1 MQKHWREYN
10 WPLLICV
17 LVLLVLSALAVYS
30 ATLTAVT
37 RNGVALSRIYPWHL
51 VYIVAGI
58 VAMAGTTLFNYQ
70 LLSSLARPIYG
81 ILLILLFVVLIV
93 GQVSEGARSWLAIG
107 TRTFQPTELAKLGT
121 IIMLAAYW
129 QQNEGRANSW
139 SVQLGGLIL
148 VTVPTIFV
156 FLQPDLGSAL
166 VMGMIWLVMAWGAGI
181 RMSQLGLLLLV
192 ALPLLYL
199 AWNIDGLLDEYQ
211 KRRLLTFYYLL
222 VDPTQVD
229 FNDSYNVVQALRAL
243 GQGGIFGTGLTRGIF
258 SQGNYVPVQHTD
270 FIFAVIGEEVC
281 IALALVF
288 GFIVLRGLFSAARN
302 EDPFCRFATAGLVM
316 LFGIQSLINMAV
328 NVHLM
333 PAKGMTLPFV
343 SYGGSSLI
351 SLSLG
356 VGFLLAVTRRRP
368 RTRILTEVAAATQPA
383 AA

>member
-156 FLQPDLGSAL
+156 LLQPDLGSAL
-166 VMGMIWLVMAWGAGI
+166 VMGMIWIVMAWGSGI
-181 RMSQLGLLLLV
+181 RMSQLGLLVLV

-199 AWNIDGLLDEYQ
+199 AWNMDGLLDDYQ

-222 VDPTQVD
+222 VAPTQAD
-229 FNDSYNVVQALRAL
+229 FNDSYNVVQALSAL
-243 GQGGIFGTGLTRGIF
+243 GQGGIFGAGLTRGIF

-270 FIFAVIGEEVC
+270 FIFAVIGEEMGFVGAVVLIVFQALLLWQALSIASQARDRFGQL
-281 IALALVF
+281 IALGIF
-288 GFIVLRGLFSAARN
+288 GMFLCHL
-302 EDPFCRFATAGLVM
+302 
-316 LFGIQSLINMAV
+316 LINV
-328 NVHLM
+328 
-333 PAKGMTLPFV
+333 GMNLSLLPVTGLPLPFI
-343 SYGGSSLI
+343 SAGGSFMVI
-351 SLSLG
+351 SLAA
-356 VGFLLAVTRRRP
+356 VGLLQSIALRRR
-368 RTRILTEVAAATQPA
+368 RLTF
-383 AA
+383 

>member
-156 FLQPDLGSAL
+156 LLQPDLGSAL

-199 AWNIDGLLDEYQ
+199 AWNMDGLLDDYQ

-222 VDPTQVD
+222 VAPTQAD
-229 FNDSYNVVQALRAL
+229 FNDSYNVVQALSAL
-243 GQGGIFGTGLTRGIF
+243 GQGGIFGAGLTRGIF

-270 FIFAVIGEEVC
+270 FIFAVIGEEMGFVGAVVLIVFQALMLWQALSIASQARDRFGQL
-281 IALALVF
+281 IALGIF
-288 GFIVLRGLFSAARN
+288 GMF
-302 EDPFCRFATAGLVM
+302 FCHL
-316 LFGIQSLINMAV
+316 LINV
-328 NVHLM
+328 
-333 PAKGMTLPFV
+333 GMNLSLLPVTGLPLPFI
-343 SYGGSSLI
+343 SAGGSFMVI
-351 SLSLG
+351 SLAA
-356 VGFLLAVTRRRP
+356 VGLLQSIALRRR
-368 RTRILTEVAAATQPA
+368 RLTF
-383 AA
+383 

>member
-51 VYIVAGI
+51 AYIVAGI
-58 VAMAGTTLFNYQ
+58 VAMVGTTLFNYQ

-81 ILLILLFVVLIV
+81 TLLILLFVVLTM

-129 QQNEGRANSW
+129 QHHEGRANSW

-148 VTVPTIFV
+148 VTVPTILV
-156 FLQPDLGSAL
+156 LLQPDLGSAL
-166 VMGMIWLVMAWGAGI
+166 VMGMIWLVMAWGTGI
-181 RMSQLGLLLLV
+181 RMSQLGLLVLV

-199 AWNIDGLLDEYQ
+199 AWNMDGLLDDYQ

-222 VDPTQVD
+222 VAPTQAD
-229 FNDSYNVVQALRAL
+229 FNDSYNVVQALSAL
-243 GQGGIFGTGLTRGIF
+243 GQGGIFGAGLTRGIF

-270 FIFAVIGEEVC
+270 FIFAVIGEEMGFVGAVVLIVFQALLLWQALSIASQARDRFGRLMALGIFGMFLC
-281 IALALVF
+281 HLLINIGMNLSLLPVTGLPLPFISAGGSFMVISLAAVGLLQSIAL
-288 GFIVLRGLFSAARN
+288 
-302 EDPFCRFATAGLVM
+302 
-316 LFGIQSLINMAV
+316 
-328 NVHLM
+328 
-333 PAKGMTLPFV
+333 
-343 SYGGSSLI
+343 
-351 SLSLG
+351 
-356 VGFLLAVTRRRP
+356 RRR
-368 RTRILTEVAAATQPA
+368 RLTF
-383 AA
+383 

>member
-156 FLQPDLGSAL
+156 LLQPDLGSAL
-166 VMGMIWLVMAWGAGI
+166 VMGMIWIVMAWGAGI

-199 AWNIDGLLDEYQ
+199 AWNMDGLLDDYQ

-222 VDPTQVD
+222 VAPTQAD
-229 FNDSYNVVQALRAL
+229 FNDSYNVVQALSAL
-243 GQGGIFGTGLTRGIF
+243 GQGGIFGAGLTRGIF

-270 FIFAVIGEEVC
+270 FIFAVIGEEMGFVGAVVLIVFQALLLWQALSIASQARDRFGQL
-281 IALALVF
+281 IALGIF
-288 GFIVLRGLFSAARN
+288 GMFLCHL
-302 EDPFCRFATAGLVM
+302 
-316 LFGIQSLINMAV
+316 LINV
-328 NVHLM
+328 
-333 PAKGMTLPFV
+333 GMNLSLLPVTGLPLPFI
-343 SYGGSSLI
+343 SAGGSFMVI
-351 SLSLG
+351 SLAA
-356 VGFLLAVTRRRP
+356 VGLLQSIALRRR
-368 RTRILTEVAAATQPA
+368 RLTF
-383 AA
+383 